1 MVLKEALLYM
11 IQGFMGG
18 PPTDLKNMVNFRS
31 EKSGICGVKDIIQKP
46 EKLNTLFFFITN
58 KRSGAIDFWKS

>member
-31 EKSGICGVKDIIQKP
+31 EKSGICGVKDVIHAETRKT
-46 EKLNTLFFFITN
+46 KHVVFLHY
-58 KRSGAIDFWKS
+58 